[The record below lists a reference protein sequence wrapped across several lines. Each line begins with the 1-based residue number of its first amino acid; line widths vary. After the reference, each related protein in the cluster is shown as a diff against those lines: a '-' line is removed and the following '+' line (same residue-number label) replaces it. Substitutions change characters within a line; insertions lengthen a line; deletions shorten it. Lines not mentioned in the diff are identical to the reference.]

1 MIYTPH
7 AGATVMLV
15 YINGK
20 LTMGELKSS
29 ILFLTNYVHEFR
41 CGSRYEADIA
51 VSLISFT
58 SNSMG

>member
-1 MIYTPH
+1 MIYTPR
-7 AGATVMLV
+7 AGATVMFV

-29 ILFLTNYVHEFR
+29 ILFLTNYVHELT

-51 VSLISFT
+51 VSVVTFIS
-58 SNSMG
+58 SSMG